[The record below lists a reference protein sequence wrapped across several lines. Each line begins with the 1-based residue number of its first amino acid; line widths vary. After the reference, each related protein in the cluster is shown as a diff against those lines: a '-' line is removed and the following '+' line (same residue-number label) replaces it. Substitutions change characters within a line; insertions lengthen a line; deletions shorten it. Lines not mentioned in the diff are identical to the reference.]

1 MSKKKE
7 FTDKKPNL
15 VQNILLLG
23 ATGYV
28 GGALCRKFAQTGD
41 LAVLALVRPSSQI
54 EAIEPFCKEIIRSQK
69 AEFSLKEVEEIIRK
83 HEIKTVINLAWN
95 MPPASTKEAQF
106 AQDRIALEA
115 ALDGASSTLVLSN

>member
-7 FTDKKPNL
+7 FTDKKPNS

-69 AEFSLKEVEEIIRK
+69 AQFSLKEVEEAMLQREGRRK
-83 HEIKTVINLAWN
+83 EHIT
-95 MPPASTKEAQF
+95 
-106 AQDRIALEA
+106 
-115 ALDGASSTLVLSN
+115 